1 VYTCGAG
8 GLIRL
13 TAEEKVSTK
22 MELSEALE
30 VAETAVEDAAADSEE
45 LATAQA
51 ELAAI
56 TGKLAALEE
65 VMEPEGSVAE
75 ITPQCA
81 LYIRLSCGTG
91 AAPKC

>member
-1 VYTCGAG
+1 VCGAG
-8 GLIRL
+8 ELIRL

-22 MELSEALE
+22 IELSEALE

-65 VMEPEGSVAE
+65 VMEPEGSVDE
-75 ITPQCA
+75 ITPQFA
-81 LYIRLSCGTG
+81 LYFRLSCGTG
-91 AAPKC
+91 AAPKS